1 MAELIGNKINTFQ
14 GSAALRIH
22 HVGKTNNKWYRDTDN
37 SLLIEKMI
45 LLELSKIVI
54 SNHDLLPKAPE
65 DLCVHDIEDAFYD
78 NVEDP
83 KIIVK
88 TNRIN
93 LIEKTRNYCG
103 QVSGELIEDYEVD
116 WKSWNGFNIE
126 HKPLTMHE
134 RGCDVWPRK
143 ILIEKRGYIDWNEW
157 DRWEESMSDK
167 SHLDRWEKRK
177 QEIYAKEMAK

>member
-1 MAELIGNKINTFQ
+1 
-14 GSAALRIH
+14 
-22 HVGKTNNKWYRDTDN
+22 
-37 SLLIEKMI
+37 MI